1 MKLELQTE
9 GDDPN
14 VGELDSM
21 KEGAEPLAPD
31 PKPDAVPN
39 PQSVDGAVVKG
50 HAVDSPKPEE
60 PKDDVLGGN
69 VLEGVEEEKGFTDN
83 PKGDGEDCAAK
94 TDEANGV
101 VVDAPKAAEAKDGV
115 WEAANEL
122 VEVEEEKG
130 FADGWPK
137 GRGPNGVEDA
147 KSAELNTGVWQPNKL
162 AEVEEKG
169 VANDW
174 PN

>member
-1 MKLELQTE
+1 MA
-9 GDDPN
+9 G
-14 VGELDSM
+14 
-21 KEGAEPLAPD
+21 
-31 PKPDAVPN
+31 
-39 PQSVDGAVVKG
+39 
-50 HAVDSPKPEE
+50 
-60 PKDDVLGGN
+60 
-69 VLEGVEEEKGFTDN
+69 
-83 PKGDGEDCAAK
+83 AAK

-130 FADGWPK
+130 FADDWPK

-147 KSAELNTGVWQPNKL
+147 KSAELNMGVWQPNKL